1 MMFRLVQHAFR
12 TSHQVIKRPFLCS
25 NTRTYLSDA
34 YQAFDKWDETLSSE
48 ILQKTNISE
57 LLIDVE
63 DKLIRKK
70 YVSSLDIE
78 ILAAKLTHVDTTED
92 LKLAETILEK
102 FRHTPEALEFQPSL
116 AYSLVRNYLDLGQK
130 ERLLPIL
137 NEKVKYGIFLD
148 RFSANLLLNAFLLEK
163 KYKEAAQ
170 ICTDLMLQDQDDDQ
184 LTRAL
189 GLNACY
195 NYYLIATEED
205 FKSQIIEEED
215 EDIVKVKVQFVRNIT
230 NDDHFDLTDRRKL
243 LGKTI
248 AYFSRD
254 ATNSHVISLQIL
266 GHILYKK
273 FGRVCDA
280 LQTVLDNDKLQ
291 IDEGIIQLLEKE
303 LDGYVHNP
311 AEFKENLPQSPYR
324 RLELIPEAARDIIKE
339 KLLPKLRQQNKIVSL
354 DLKQFVETNLVEQ
367 ATLAD
372 QRDTSKHEQQITIWA
387 RERQEQLD
395 DQIHRFVIEQ
405 KKLNLME
412 RLRLLEERD
421 ELLSFFENESRI
433 VMHTHE
439 KEFADESF
447 ESTRASGE
455 HEYFELA
462 REHYH
467 WNRMEPRRS
476 LHLDKKLRDEEMS
489 EIRTWSPYKY
499 LAENWK
505 YDLVDYVPLN
515 EKMRRRKE
523 DLPPSGK
530 PPYHKQFFF

>member
-1 MMFRLVQHAFR
+1 MFRLVQHAFR
-12 TSHQVIKRPFLCS
+12 ASNYALKRPFLCLS
-25 NTRTYLSDA
+25 TRTYLTDA
-34 YQAFDKWDETLSSE
+34 YQAFDKWDEALTND
-48 ILQKTNISE
+48 ILKKTNISE

-70 YVSSLDIE
+70 YVSSLDME
-78 ILAAKLTHVDTTED
+78 ILAAKLTHVETTED
-92 LKLAETILEK
+92 LKLAEGILEK

-137 NEKVKYGIFLD
+137 GDKVKYGIFLD

-163 KYKEAAQ
+163 KYQDAAQ

-189 GLNACY
+189 AVNACY

-205 FKSQIIEEED
+205 FKSNVIEEED

-230 NDDHFDLTDRRKL
+230 NDDHFDLADKRKL
-243 LGKTI
+243 LGKTL

-254 ATNSHVISLQIL
+254 ANNSHIVSLQIL
-266 GHILYKK
+266 GYTLYKK
-273 FGRVCDA
+273 FGRVCDT
-280 LQTVLDNDKLQ
+280 LQTVLDNGKLQ
-291 IDEGIIQLLEKE
+291 LDEGIINILEKE
-303 LDGYVHNP
+303 LDEYVYNP
-311 AEFKENLPQSPYR
+311 AEFKGNLPQSPYR
-324 RLELIPEAARDIIKE
+324 RLELIPEAARVIIKE
-339 KLLPKLRQQNKIVSL
+339 KLLPKLREQNKIVAM
-354 DLKQFVETNLVEQ
+354 DLKQFVETNLIEQ
-367 ATLAD
+367 AALAD
-372 QRDTSKHEQQITIWA
+372 KRDTTKHEQQIAIWT

-395 DQIHRFVIEQ
+395 DQIHRFVIDE
-405 KKLNLME
+405 KKANLME

-421 ELLSFFENESRI
+421 ELLNFFENESRI
-433 VMHTHE
+433 VMHSHE
-439 KEFADESF
+439 KEFADENF
-447 ESTRASGE
+447 EDVRAPGE

-462 REHYH
+462 RQHYH
-467 WNRMEPRRS
+467 WDRMEPRRS
-476 LHLDKKLRDEEMS
+476 LHLDKKLRDDEMS
-489 EIRTWSPYKY
+489 DVRDWPPYKY

-515 EKMRRRKE
+515 EKMKRRKE

-530 PPYHKQFFF
+530 PPYYKQFFF

>member
-1 MMFRLVQHAFR
+1 MFRLAQYAVR
-12 TSHQVIKRPFLCS
+12 VSHQAIKRPFLCS
-25 NTRTYLSDA
+25 NVRTYLSDT
-34 YQAFDKWDETLSSE
+34 YQAFDKWDEALSTE

-78 ILAAKLTHVDTTED
+78 ILAAKLTHVETTED

-102 FRHTPEALEFQPSL
+102 FRHTPEALDFQPSL
-116 AYSLVRNYLDLGQK
+116 AYSLIRNYLDLGQK

-137 NEKVKYGIFLD
+137 NDKVKYGIFLD

-170 ICTDLMLQDQDDDQ
+170 VCIDLMLQDQDDDQ

-205 FKSQIIEEED
+205 FKNTIVEEDD
-215 EDIVKVKVQFVRNIT
+215 EDIVKVKVQFVRNLT
-230 NDDHFDLTDRRKL
+230 NDDHYDLMDKRKL

-248 AYFSRD
+248 AYLTRD
-254 ATNSHVISLQIL
+254 ANNSSLYSLQIL
-266 GHILYKK
+266 GNILYKK
-273 FGRVCDA
+273 FGRVCDI
-280 LQTVLDNDKLQ
+280 LQTILDNAQLQ
-291 IDEGIIQLLEKE
+291 VDEGIMKILEKE
-303 LDGYVHNP
+303 LDAYVYNP
-311 AEFKENLPQSPYR
+311 EESKENLPQSAYR

-339 KLLPKLRQQNKIVSL
+339 KLLPQLRERNKIVSL
-354 DLKQFVETNLVEQ
+354 DLKQFVETNLIDQ
-367 ATLAD
+367 AKLAD
-372 QRDTSKHEQQITIWA
+372 KRDTSKHEQQINIWS
-387 RERQEQLD
+387 RERQEQFD

-405 KKLNLME
+405 KKTNLME

-421 ELLSFFENESRI
+421 ELLNFFENESRI
-433 VMHTHE
+433 IMHSQD
-439 KEFADESF
+439 KEFANENF
-447 ESTRASGE
+447 ENIPTTGE
-455 HEYFELA
+455 NEYFELA
-462 REHYH
+462 RQHYH
-467 WNRMEPRRS
+467 WDRMEPRRS

-489 EIRTWSPYKY
+489 DIRHWPPYKY

-515 EKMRRRKE
+515 EKMKRRKE

-530 PPYHKQFFF
+530 PPYYKQHFF